1 LKFHPIISEAS
12 KLDVFEAIQARKS
25 IRAYQDTPVPR
36 EKLERILDA
45 GRLAPSARNTEPWH
59 FITVTETEK
68 RKRLAAG
75 LYAKFVAQAPLA
87 IVVLG
92 DKKASSDWY
101 VVDASLALENMVLA
115 AVNEGLG
122 TCVVGS
128 FKEAEVKE
136 LLKIPSVSADS
147 TYKKDVIKTA
157 DYILDLGPE
166 GGYMGGEIIA
176 QGTPE
181 EVAIIDKSYTGQF
194 LKRVLHRGF

>member
-1 LKFHPIISEAS
+1 M
-12 KLDVFEAIQARKS
+12 DVFEAIQARKS

-36 EKLERILDA
+36 EAVERILDA

-59 FITVTETEK
+59 FIAVTEAEK

-75 LYAKFVAQAPLA
+75 LYAKFIAQAPLA

-101 VVDASLALENMVLA
+101 VVDASLALENIVLA

-128 FKEAEVKE
+128 FNEADVKE
-136 LLKIPSVSADS
+136 MLKIPANLE
-147 TYKKDVIKTA
+147 VIAIIAVGYPKEK
-157 DYILDLGPE
+157 LDLTRKLLQLVRNRK
-166 GGYMGGEIIA
+166 IL
-176 QGTPE
+176 T
-181 EVAIIDKSYTGQF
+181 EVASEEEYGKPFVPKTWLQ
-194 LKRVLHRGF
+194 R